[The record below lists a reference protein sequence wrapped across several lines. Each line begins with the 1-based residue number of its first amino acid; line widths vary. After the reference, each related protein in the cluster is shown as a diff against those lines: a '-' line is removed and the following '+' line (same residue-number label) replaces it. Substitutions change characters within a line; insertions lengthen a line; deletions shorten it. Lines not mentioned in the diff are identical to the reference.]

1 MNQRSKVNVSY
12 LDINSHFETTT
23 NNEADKDQVVQIR
36 SMYTDLLTKS
46 NNKERKL
53 RIESEELR
61 KGLMKIFTSI
71 RRLLENE
78 MHRFDEIKQQKRDV
92 YDETARFRLPID
104 IGGKESLTVIED
116 LLVRLKEEWEL
127 QIQEQPKEYTEEDMK
142 EKLDHIFSLEQS
154 VEELLD
160 TIDQTREEYEGTTKI
175 YKKFEEGGFFDTLY
189 PTPDVAYVKSE

>member
-92 YDETARFRLPID
+92 YDETAQFRLPID
-104 IGGKESLTVIED
+104 IGGKDALTVIED

-127 QIQEQPKEYTEEDMK
+127 QIHEQPKEYTEEDMK

-160 TIDQTREEYEGTTKI
+160 TIDQTREEYEGKTNI
-175 YKKFEEGGFFDTLY
+175 YKKFEKGGFFDTLY